1 MKVLALT
8 RSSSWEEMRPAVK
21 LCWRRWTPLGFLTGS
36 QRTLAGHLDTLR
48 LQLLLALPRDIF
60 STEPLVSFF
69 HLVHV
74 AIQCD
79 TGYLCLHINNSTK
92 HLCVRFWKRQRF
104 LQQLKGEEALTSRSG
119 KSNWNWRVEN
129 LTIAAIILLSKWKII
144 EEYGFWGSLDEEI
157 NQNMVSNF
165 TILFWKTYVVG
176 IYNCLT
182 LRQEGKIWHNLDAS
196 AFKHLSKKPC
206 HGNIWKVIP

>member
-8 RSSSWEEMRPAVK
+8 RSSSWGEMRPAVK
-21 LCWRRWTPLGFLTGS
+21 LCWRRRRPLGFLTGS

-79 TGYLCLHINNSTK
+79 AGYLCLHINNSTK
-92 HLCVRFWKRQRF
+92 YLRVREILKTAKIFAAVERRRGTHQQERQK
-104 LQQLKGEEALTSRSG
+104 QLELES
-119 KSNWNWRVEN
+119 
-129 LTIAAIILLSKWKII
+129 
-144 EEYGFWGSLDEEI
+144 
-157 NQNMVSNF
+157 
-165 TILFWKTYVVG
+165 
-176 IYNCLT
+176 
-182 LRQEGKIWHNLDAS
+182 
-196 AFKHLSKKPC
+196 
-206 HGNIWKVIP
+206 